1 MPSNCKPKWSL
12 WAHAFCFISIRHML
26 WVWECWFWLASEA
39 VCIIALANT
48 INQRGIQR
56 VQSPFCKFYPIR
68 RSKKTPPVL
77 IRWIYRW
84 LMSWYLKL
92 VTYSLSPSL
101 PPPPALAALQYG
113 AASLLVCQYWSVSA
127 KCQLGTHT
135 HIHTIL
141 TICLFP
147 WTESV
152 HSRWMTSIWF
162 WKYRYNK
169 SIWHKYLTCI
179 CNYVWWLFWL
189 FV

>member
-101 PPPPALAALQYG
+101 PPPGFGRPPVWSSQSAGLPI
-113 AASLLVCQYWSVSA
+113 LVCISKMSTRN
-127 KCQLGTHT
+127 THT
-135 HIHTIL
+135 HTHNSDNMPISMNWKCAFKMNDLNLIL
-141 TICLFP
+141 EI
-147 WTESV
+147 
-152 HSRWMTSIWF
+152 
-162 WKYRYNK
+162 
-169 SIWHKYLTCI
+169 
-179 CNYVWWLFWL
+179 
-189 FV
+189 